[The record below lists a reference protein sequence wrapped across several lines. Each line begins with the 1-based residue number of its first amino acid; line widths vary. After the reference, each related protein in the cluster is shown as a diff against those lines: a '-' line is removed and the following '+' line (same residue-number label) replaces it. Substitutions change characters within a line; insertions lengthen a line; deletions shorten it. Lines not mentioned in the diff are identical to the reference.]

1 MSYPKSMMCSSVS
14 LKIILVLIFW
24 ISSIETVWASSPDP
38 SGERRCDTGEAAG
51 PPYDGPT
58 YWVYQNGS
66 GYEINVALDGSDCV
80 GTVVIANG
88 VTRIGTDAFYGAT
101 YITSVDIPDTV
112 VSIGSQAFYEATA
125 LSNVVFGSSVASI
138 GSYAFF
144 STALTSVALPN
155 SLVDIDNAA
164 FQNVSS
170 ITSLTFGDSLET
182 IGAYAFYNLS
192 AVTSLNFPDSLE
204 TIGAYAFYNSGISDL
219 YIPNSVTT
227 IEQRA
232 FENSVNLSRVEIG
245 SGVTTI
251 GMNAFSN
258 TNLLR
263 LGEDSQKV
271 QTVFYCGD
279 PVEGGFFIDWD
290 VLNFLYDLPLDAE
303 ASADNAA
310 PQPSCIEPAAPDL
323 TAASTLS
330 DNSVGLTFTAPTFTG
345 GAKVTSYEVSIRNP
359 TGEVVLFTQSFT
371 PTPAIARGASSTFT
385 VTNLTPA
392 TTYGFSLQA
401 INALYGSYQSYL
413 LTATTSNDA
422 AQAAAARVAAANA
435 EAARVAAANTEA
447 ARKAKEQKELT
458 EILAIIPKIA
468 ELTLGLGETTKS
480 LYSTKCVKGKKT
492 KYVKKGA
499 KCPKGYKKK

>member
-1 MSYPKSMMCSSVS
+1 MMCSSVS

-24 ISSIETVWASSPDP
+24 VSSIKTVWASSPDP
-38 SGERRCDTGEAAG
+38 SGEKRCDTGEAAG
-51 PPYDGPT
+51 PSYTGPT
-58 YWVYQNGS
+58 YSVYQNES
-66 GYEINVALDGSDCV
+66 GYEIGGFRNGSDCV

-88 VTRIGTDAFYGAT
+88 VTRIGTDAFYRAI

-125 LSNVVFGSSVASI
+125 LSNVVFGSSLASI

-144 STALTSVALPN
+144 RTALTSVALPN
-155 SLVDIDNAA
+155 SLVDIDEAA
-164 FQNVSS
+164 FEGVSS

-192 AVTSLNFPDSLE
+192 AVTSLNFSDSLE

-245 SGVTTI
+245 SRVTTI
-251 GMNAFSN
+251 GANAFFN

-279 PVEGGFFIDWD
+279 PIEGGFFIDTD
-290 VLNFLYDLPLDAE
+290 VLNHLYDLPSGAAPELI
-303 ASADNAA
+303 NAA

-422 AQAAAARVAAANA
+422 AQAAAARVAAAAA
-435 EAARVAAANTEA
+435 EAARVAAANAEA
-447 ARKAKEQKELT
+447 ARKAKEQRELT

-480 LYSTKCVKGKKT
+480 LYSTKCVKGKTT
-492 KYVKKGA
+492 KYVKYGA

>member
-24 ISSIETVWASSPDP
+24 VSSIETVWASSPDP
-38 SGERRCDTGEAAG
+38 SGEKQCDTGEAAG
-51 PPYDGPT
+51 PSYDGPT
-58 YWVYQNGS
+58 YWVYQNES
-66 GYEINVALDGSDCV
+66 GYEISGYRNGSDCV

-88 VTRIGTDAFYGAT
+88 VTRIGTDAFNTAI

-112 VSIGSQAFYEATA
+112 VSIGSQAFYEATT

-144 STALTSVALPN
+144 RTALTSVALPN
-155 SLVDIDNAA
+155 SLVDIDDAA
-164 FQNVSS
+164 FENVSS

-182 IGAYAFYNLS
+182 IGQYAFYNLS

-251 GMNAFSN
+251 DANAFSN

-279 PVEGGFFIDWD
+279 PVAGGFFIDMD
-290 VLNFLYDLPLDAE
+290 VLNYLYDLP
-303 ASADNAA
+303 SGADPLPINAA

-345 GAKVTSYEVSIRNP
+345 GAKVTAYEVSIRNP

-401 INALYGSYQSYL
+401 INALSGSYQSYL

-435 EAARVAAANTEA
+435 EAAR
-447 ARKAKEQKELT
+447 KAKEQRELT

-480 LYSTKCVKGKKT
+480 LYSTKCVKGKTT
-492 KYVKKGA
+492 KYVKYGA